1 MNRNIFKFF
10 SLFGGIIILASSC
23 TTFNNMS
30 TGRTLGKGKNE
41 IIPSMASF
49 YAKGD
54 LTPPVLPQLIYN
66 RGITD
71 RWDGGFNFSF
81 GMIGLQTKYQ
91 FLGDQQSEWCGA
103 MGVSY
108 TYFGA
113 GLESNANEN
122 ALDVSLSNLSFPLHL
137 SWHPDERLALY
148 FSPKYS
154 ILGGKASLIGNNN
167 SDRVML
173 IGFTP
178 GIEIGK
184 KIKYIFEI
192 NLIDP
197 VRTNENF
204 RDAFA
209 TISIGAKFKW

>member
-1 MNRNIFKFF
+1 MIRSTYRIL
-10 SLFGGIIILASSC
+10 SLFGLMCFTFLSC

-41 IIPSMASF
+41 FIPSMASF
-49 YAKGD
+49 YAKGE

-66 RGITD
+66 RGITE

-81 GMIGLQTKYQ
+81 GMIGLQSRYQ
-91 FLGDQQSEWCGA
+91 ILGNQQSEWCAA

-113 GLESNANEN
+113 GLGSGENEN
-122 ALDVSLSNLSFPLHL
+122 TLDVSLSNLAFPLHI

-154 ILGGKASLIGNNN
+154 ILGGKASLTGNN
-167 SDRVML
+167 SSERVTL
-173 IGFTP
+173 IGLTP
-178 GIEIGK
+178 GVEIGR

-197 VRTNENF
+197 IRTNENF
-204 RDAFA
+204 GDAFA

>member
-1 MNRNIFKFF
+1 MR
-10 SLFGGIIILASSC
+10 ILSFLGLIGLLCSSC

-41 IIPSMASF
+41 FIPSMASF

-71 RWDGGFNFSF
+71 RLDGGFNFSF

-91 FLGDQQSEWCGA
+91 IFGDQKSEWCAA
-103 MGVSY
+103 MGLSF

-113 GLESNANEN
+113 GLDSGGNED
-122 ALDVSLSNLSFPLHL
+122 ALDVSLSNLTFPLHL
-137 SWHPDERLALY
+137 SWHPDDRLALY

-154 ILGGKASLIGNNN
+154 ILGGKASLIGNNS
-167 SDRVML
+167 SDRVSL

-178 GIEIGK
+178 GLEIGR